1 MEYGKMEKLY
11 GGYKNK
17 RKIIIWCRK
26 NDNTLKVYKLLNLLI
41 LLKLHKLKKIINFIK
56 FWFFKINL
64 I

>member
-1 MEYGKMEKLY
+1 MGKLY

-41 LLKLHKLKKIINFIK
+41 LLKLHKFKKIK
-56 FWFFKINL
+56 KLL